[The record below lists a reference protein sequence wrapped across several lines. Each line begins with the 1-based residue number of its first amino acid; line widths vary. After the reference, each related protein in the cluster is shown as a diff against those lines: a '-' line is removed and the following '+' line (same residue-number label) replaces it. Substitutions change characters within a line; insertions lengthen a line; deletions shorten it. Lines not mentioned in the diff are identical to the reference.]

1 MDMKELFVKYMGDV
15 TNVALATDADGK
27 ANVRAVSI
35 GYDETTP
42 NTVYFVT
49 FAGSN
54 KAGELKTNPN
64 VTFIPFPDK
73 PNADVTI
80 RVRGTAAPAEIS
92 VERIAELIGKHLPEF
107 GAQIPAMG
115 ENGALFQV
123 QFENAEVSLGMNPPE
138 IITF

>member
-15 TNVALATDADGK
+15 TNVALATEVDGK

-35 GYDETTP
+35 GYDEATP
-42 NTVYFVT
+42 NTIYFVT
-49 FAGSN
+49 FARSD
-54 KAGELKTNPN
+54 KAGELRTNPK

-73 PNADVTI
+73 SDTNVTI
-80 RVRGTAAPAEIS
+80 RVRGTASPAEIS
-92 VERIAELIGKHLPEF
+92 MERIAKLIGKHLPEF

-123 QFENAEVSLGMNPPE
+123 QFENAEISLSMDPPE